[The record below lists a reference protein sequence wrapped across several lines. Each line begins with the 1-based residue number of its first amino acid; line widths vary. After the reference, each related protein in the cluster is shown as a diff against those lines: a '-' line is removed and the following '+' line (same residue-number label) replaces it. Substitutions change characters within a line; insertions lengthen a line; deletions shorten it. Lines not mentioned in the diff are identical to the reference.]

1 MNALAQRG
9 RVAVVG
15 AGIAGAGA
23 AWALHRAGFDI
34 EVFDGEQEVGGNAKT
49 HAWSVGDRR
58 VVTGLSVLAWPPRF
72 FKNYEQLL
80 ATLGV
85 ETEEVRL
92 RFFIRKGEDTYAHG
106 RPSSLALRY
115 ARDLAHWRR
124 LVRFAS
130 AVNQTLYGPDSDDS
144 LYAMS
149 PANPLNYTPLRALC
163 AMFGVSAGF
172 WTDVLVPLYS
182 SSFLTVRL
190 DGIPAA
196 IIPALDRMISVE
208 DGGVM
213 RTWRGS
219 SAEVFSGLLGPLAG
233 RVHTGCRVVGVERR
247 DDGVVLRDDAGGSHL
262 FDKVILTSTAAGIQ
276 NQTWLERE
284 VLSKVRYADDEDP
297 SFLVGHVHGD
307 ASVLPELHREAI
319 LRGYCTFIDIKEDG
333 RGGLRYEN
341 HFVLSSW
348 VPAARGCARAM
359 MVYYNKPDSR
369 RLEPFEK
376 TISNRRA
383 HPDLSAGNLGRAF
396 LLRHLQGRG
405 SLYYAGSF
413 TTPGNG
419 HDLSLLS
426 GLVVANAVGAPYPF
440 EHDPRA
446 RSDFERLRRFMLG

>member
-1 MNALAQRG
+1 
-9 RVAVVG
+9 VG

-23 AWALHRAGFDI
+23 AWALHRAGFDV
-34 EVFDGEQEVGGNAKT
+34 EVFEAEHHVGGNAKT
-49 HAWSVGDRR
+49 HAWTVGNRR
-58 VVTGLSVLAWPPRF
+58 IVTGLSVLAWPPRF
-72 FKNYEQLL
+72 FKNYERLL

-106 RPSSLALRY
+106 RPSSLARRY
-115 ARDLAHWRR
+115 ARDLARWRR

-149 PANPLNYTPLRALC
+149 PANPLNYTPLRAFS
-163 AMFGVSAGF
+163 AMFGVSVGF
-172 WTDVLVPLYS
+172 WADVIVPLYS

-190 DGIPAA
+190 EGIPAA

-208 DGGVM
+208 HGGVM

-219 SAEVFSGLLGPLAG
+219 SAEVFSGLLGSLAG

-247 DDGVVLRDDAGGSHL
+247 NDRVVLRDDAGGSHV
-262 FDKVILTSTAAGIQ
+262 FDRAILTSTATGIEH
-276 NQTWLERE
+276 QTWLERE
-284 VLSKVRYADDEDP
+284 VLAKVKYADDEDP
-297 SFLVGHVHGD
+297 SFLYGHVHGD
-307 ASVLPELHREAI
+307 ESVLPEPHRETI
-319 LRGYCTFIDIKEDG
+319 LRDYCTFIDVVEDG

-348 VPAARGCARAM
+348 VPAARGCDRVM
-359 MVYYNKPDSR
+359 MVHYNKPEVR
-369 RLEPFEK
+369 TLVPLEK
-376 TISNRRA
+376 TVTNRRA
-383 HPDLSAGNLGRAF
+383 HPELSAGNLARASM
-396 LLRHLQGRG
+396 LRFVQGRG
-405 SLYYAGSF
+405 RLYYAGSY

-426 GLVVANAVGAPYPF
+426 GLVAANAVGAPYPF
-440 EHDPRA
+440 EQDPRA
-446 RSDFERLRRFMLG
+446 RADFERLRRFMLG